1 MSALVVT
8 ESDLLDAYREANLE
22 RLGISFEQALQ
33 TPAIRQSMS
42 GQARARHMWAQN
54 TLKCGRSYL
63 ERIEP
68 QERGQ

>member
-33 TPAIRQSMS
+33 TPSIRQSMS
-42 GQARARHMWAQN
+42 GQARAR
-54 TLKCGRSYL
+54 TCGR
-63 ERIEP
+63 RTP
-68 QERGQ
+68 